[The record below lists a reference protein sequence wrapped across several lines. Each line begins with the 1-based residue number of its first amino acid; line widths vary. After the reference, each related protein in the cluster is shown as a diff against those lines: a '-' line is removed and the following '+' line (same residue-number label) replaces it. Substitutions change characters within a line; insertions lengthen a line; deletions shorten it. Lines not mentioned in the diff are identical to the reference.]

1 MTQNAKAE
9 DYLAMRSDHRS
20 RSRAILEHNR
30 RFIPGGISS
39 INRLVEPALAFVR
52 GQGSRLWDADGNE
65 YIDYHGAFSPQFLG
79 FHRHEIACAVA
90 KTIESGS
97 DLFGS
102 GPTELEGKLAE
113 MIVAHIPWIEK
124 FVVFTSGSEATQQ
137 AIRLARAATERDHV
151 VVMQGGYNGWYN
163 DVACNLATP
172 LERLGPRKSP
182 GEYEF
187 VPISAGIPIAHR
199 QLIHPVNFNDLES
212 VRHVCERHEVAAVIL
227 EPVLQNVGVVKPIA
241 GYLEGMRRLADEM
254 GFLLIF
260 DEVKTGFRHAFGGYA
275 EISGVIPDLAV
286 YGKTIASGYP
296 LGAIGGPARWL
307 DYFYD
312 TDKTHR
318 VLLAGTYNGHPV
330 PMAAAIATLEILLRD
345 AGEVYKR
352 CEALGARMERGL
364 DECLRNVGVEATVSR
379 QGSAFVVYFMD
390 HSPHDWHDLAAHH
403 NEEIDVAFRR
413 NLIDKGIYFFPVATK
428 QCSIS
433 AAHSDEDID
442 RTIQA
447 TKQALRLAL
456 SQAVR

>member
-1 MTQNAKAE
+1 
-9 DYLAMRSDHRS
+9 MRNDGHS

-39 INRLVEPALAFVR
+39 INRLVDPALAFVR
-52 GQGSRLWDADGNE
+52 GQGSHVWDADGKE
-65 YIDYHGAFSPQFLG
+65 YIDYHGAFAPQFLG
-79 FHRHEIACAVA
+79 FHRREIACAVA
-90 KTIESGS
+90 HTIESGA

-113 MIVAHIPWIEK
+113 MVVAHIPWIEK

-137 AIRLARAATERDHV
+137 AIRLARAATRRDHV

-172 LERLGPRKSP
+172 LEQLGARKSP
-182 GEYEF
+182 GEYDF
-187 VPISAGIPIAHR
+187 APISAGIPIAHR
-199 QLIHPVNFNDLES
+199 RLVHPVNFNDLES
-212 VRHVCERHEVAAVIL
+212 VRYVCKRHEVAAVIL
-227 EPVLQNVGVVKPIA
+227 EPVLQNVGVVKPAA
-241 GYLEGMRRLADEM
+241 GYLEGMRRLADEI

-275 EISGVIPDLAV
+275 EVSGVTPDLAV
-286 YGKTIASGYP
+286 YGKAIASGYP

-307 DYFYD
+307 DYFCD
-312 TDKTHR
+312 PDESRR

-330 PMAAAIATLEILLRD
+330 PVTAAIATLEILLRD
-345 AGEVYKR
+345 GGTIYAR
-352 CEALGARMERGL
+352 CEAFGARMERGL
-364 DECLRNVGVEATVSR
+364 NECLREAGVEATISR

-390 HSPHDWHDLAAHH
+390 HAPRDWHDLAAHH
-403 NEEIDVAFRR
+403 NGEMDVAFRR
-413 NLIDKGIYFFPVATK
+413 TLIEEGVYFFPVATK

-433 AAHSDEDID
+433 AAHSEEDID

-447 TKQALRLAL
+447 AAKALRMAL
-456 SQAVR
+456 PRTVR